1 MTEKDFLDVI
11 KESSGVAGMTN
22 AAAKRI
28 YDALIAKIT
37 ETLVKEQRVALN
49 KLGVLTVI
57 NTKERKAR
65 NIATGEAINIPA
77 GKKVKF
83 SPASSLKHTVKES

>member
-65 NIATGEAINIPA
+65 NIATGERKLSFHQQAA
-77 GKKVKF
+77 
-83 SPASSLKHTVKES
+83 